1 MQPTSQSSDT
11 PLILVVDDEPT
22 VRKVISLMLQRAG
35 YRIELAVNGLDA
47 LTKIRSLR
55 PDLITLDH
63 MMPDLTGE
71 EVRAQILN
79 DEEAGKIPIIFV
91 SAVVDEVCARQQHIK
106 SKTEVRFLPKPF
118 EREKLLT
125 YVSELLAGREY

>member
-79 DEEAGKIPIIFV
+79 DEEAGKIL
-91 SAVVDEVCARQQHIK
+91 RKQK
-106 SKTEVRFLPKPF
+106 
-118 EREKLLT
+118 
-125 YVSELLAGREY
+125 